1 MKKSIRM
8 SVKPLAMATAFA
20 AGTTVSMIATAL
32 PGGDTLG
39 AAGVVNESICQRGV
53 TMTVASGAR
62 SITTGTGICQLRT
75 LVTTKGLDKTDSTPA
90 GSTVADSSAMV
101 NAGGELYESFVAGNR
116 DAAVLLT
123 PNRALATSRSVAV
136 TSGNKGALSY
146 DLSAAVQPS
155 TGLQSSWL
163 TGTYTIVNR
172 THNFGMV
179 ASGLE
184 NSPYAAPNT
193 ALGEINY
200 TDSMNVTFNG
210 NGTCTINNRNNH
222 FSAGLTKDPTMGNGE
237 MDVTCTVGGGMCGQN
252 DGNNYV
258 AMGLLN
264 LGTTAAVL
272 GDEFDWGD
280 ANADTT
286 AIRAVSCTYSV
297 AGGQAAVTYT
307 TEFGDITQPVGT
319 LTQNQWTVN
328 YNVSADLRY
337 LVADGASPT
346 DYTQQGHSGAQYGGL
361 SVGVRT
367 SAAPTLAGKTY
378 LFNALEN
385 SYAAS
390 TPTTASYENPSTPA
404 YQTEEC
410 ISRGSLALASGG
422 ACTISWVSSCTGRNM
437 SGYEEASA
445 GANNGTIVDSLTG
458 MTGAPSYSPTCSWSG
473 AANNLTVSVGIQ
485 DQAGSPVTMTYTGS
499 ASDNGEA
506 LVLQGVYNTL
516 GLTPDVDNAPLLP
529 QQKYNMESYMVAQ
542 EYQGSLTADA
552 DADGLNNLGEFQWG
566 KETSGGSVRTDMDA
580 DGDSDIFLRK
590 STDGLAQVWVM
601 AAGNRSALN
610 TLGYTSTALTV
621 AGIGD
626 VDGDGDKDVVLRNDA
641 TGETKAIIVQ
651 NGLQVSVNSLGY
663 NNTAF
668 TYKALADVDADG
680 DKDVI
685 LRKDTTGQTIAL
697 VVQGGLKVSQ
707 SDLGYNSTAF
717 TFAAVADT
725 NADGDQDV
733 VLRNTS
739 TGQTIVLNVQGAA
752 KVSQSDYGY
761 NATALS
767 FKAIVDANGD
777 GDGDILLRNDTTGQ
791 MILVVSEAGAKS
803 GQADLGY
810 NSTALA
816 FAATGDTDGNG
827 TDDIILRN
835 ATNGQHI
842 NVSLAANAKAGQ
854 TDLGYAATAWSL
866 VGTGDF
872 DGDGDSDLLF
882 NQTTNGAHMSYVMQ
896 GGAKAS
902 QNTLPYSTSSHT
914 TYLEK

>member
-1 MKKSIRM
+1 MKKSIHM
-8 SVKPLAMATAFA
+8 SVKPLAMAAAFA
-20 AGTTVSMIATAL
+20 AGTSASMIATAL

-39 AAGVVNESICQRGV
+39 ASGVVNESICQRGV

-75 LVTTKGLDKTDSTPA
+75 LVPTKGLDKVDSTPA

-101 NAGGELYESFVAGNR
+101 NAGGELYESYVGGVR
-116 DAAVLLT
+116 DGSVLLT
-123 PNRALATSRSVAV
+123 PNRALATSRTVSL
-136 TSGNKGALSY
+136 TSGNNGALSY

-155 TGLQSSWL
+155 IGLQSSWL

-172 THNFGMV
+172 THNFSLV
-179 ASGLE
+179 AAGLE
-184 NSPYAAPNT
+184 QSPYANPNT
-193 ALGEINY
+193 ALGELNY
-200 TDSMNVTFNG
+200 TDSMSVTFNG

-222 FSAGLTKDPTMGNGE
+222 FSAGLIKDPTMGNGE
-237 MDVTCTVGGGMCGQN
+237 MDVTCTVGGGACGQN

-264 LGTTAAVL
+264 LGTTAAVM

-280 ANADTT
+280 VDNNDTT
-286 AIRAVSCTYSV
+286 ARAVSCNYTVGS
-297 AGGQAAVTYT
+297 GQVAVTYN
-307 TEFGDITQPVGT
+307 TEFGDKTQPVGD
-319 LTQNQWTVN
+319 LTQNIWTVN

-346 DYTQQGHSGAQYGGL
+346 DYTQQGHSGNQYGGL

-378 LFNALEN
+378 LFNALESN
-385 SYAAS
+385 YASS
-390 TPTTASYENPSTPA
+390 TPTTASYENPSTPT

-410 ISRGSLALASGG
+410 VSRGSLALASGG
-422 ACTISWVSSCTGRNM
+422 ACTISWVSSCTGRKM
-437 SGYEEASA
+437 SGYEETSA
-445 GANNGTIVDSLTG
+445 GAGNGTIVDNLSA
-458 MTGAPSYSPTCSWSG
+458 MNGAPSYTPSCSWSG
-473 AANNLTVSVGIQ
+473 AANNLTVNVGMQ
-485 DQAGSPVTMTYTGS
+485 DMAGGAITMTYTGS

-516 GLTPDVDNAPLLP
+516 GLTPDTDNPPLLP
-529 QQKYNMESYMVAQ
+529 QQKYNMESYLVAQ

-552 DADGLNNLGEFQWG
+552 DSDGLNNLGEFQWAN
-566 KETSGGSVRTDMDA
+566 ETSGASPRTDMDA

-590 STDGLAQVWVM
+590 STDGLGQVWVM
-601 AAGNRSALN
+601 NAGNRTALN
-610 TLGYTSTALTV
+610 NLGYTSTALTV

-626 VDGDGDKDVVLRNDA
+626 ADGDGDKDVFLRNDA
-641 TGETKAIIVQ
+641 TGETKVIIVQ
-651 NGLQVSVNSLGY
+651 NGSQVGINSLGY

-668 TYKALADVDADG
+668 AYKALADIDGDG

-685 LRKDTTGQTIAL
+685 LRNDTTGQTIAL
-697 VVQGGLKVSQ
+697 VLQNGLKSSQ
-707 SDLGYNSTAF
+707 SDLGYNNAAF

-725 NADGDQDV
+725 NADGDQDI

-739 TGQTIVLNVQGAA
+739 TGQTIVLNVQAAA
-752 KVSQSDYGY
+752 KVSQSDFGY
-761 NATALS
+761 NATALT

-777 GDGDILLRNDTTGQ
+777 GDGDILLRNDSTGQ
-791 MILVVSEAGAKS
+791 MILVISQAGAKA

-810 NSTALA
+810 NATTLS

-835 ATNGQHI
+835 ASTGQHI

-854 TDLGYAATAWSL
+854 TDLGYANTAWSL

-872 DGDGDSDLLF
+872 DGDGDSDILF
-882 NQTTNGAHMSYVMQ
+882 NQTNGAHMTYVMQ
-896 GGAKAS
+896 SGAKAG